1 MKQSGLLKRI
11 LAAKRAETAAARKIM
26 PLDMLKDLLAK
37 APPVRNFR
45 EAILRRK
52 PYEIHL
58 IGELKKA
65 SPVKGLL
72 RAKMDVPALAKEFE
86 QAGVSAL
93 SVLTDQKFFQGS
105 VENLKLAKGACEL
118 PVLRKDFVVDDIQL
132 YETRLVGADAVLLIA
147 RLLAQQKLKEF
158 LTIARNLSLTAIVEV
173 HALPE
178 LKRALDA
185 GADTIGINTR
195 DLGTFKTDFQVAAD
209 LRPKIPAGVAA
220 ICESGVDS
228 AKHIETL
235 RELRFDAVLIGEALM
250 RARSPRALIH
260 ELLYS

>member
-1 MKQSGLLKRI
+1 MKQSALLKRI
-11 LAAKRAETAAARKIM
+11 LAAKRSETAAVRKVT
-26 PLDMLKDLLAK
+26 PLATLKDMLAK

-45 EAILRRK
+45 DAILRRR

-65 SPVKGLL
+65 SPSKGVL
-72 RAKMDVPALAKEFE
+72 RPKLDVPALAKEFE
-86 QAGVSAL
+86 LAGASAL

-105 VENLKLAKGACEL
+105 IENLKLAKGACEL
-118 PVLRKDFVVDDIQL
+118 PVLRKDFVVDELQL
-132 YETRLVGADAVLLIA
+132 YESRLIGADAILLIV

-158 LTIARNLSLTAIVEV
+158 LATARNLSLTAIVEV
-173 HALPE
+173 HAAAE

-185 GADTIGINTR
+185 GADTIGVNTR
-195 DLGTFKTDFQVAAD
+195 DLGTFKTDFAVAAE

-220 ICESGVDS
+220 VCESGVDS

-235 RELRFDAVLIGEALM
+235 RELRYDAVLIGEALM